1 MKTLLEN
8 IREMLN
14 DAIAGKLD
22 GITNVS
28 NNLSVSLDF
37 KAAKPKVLL
46 TEDAGVCDGR
56 YSMLKHMEFSW
67 RWKMSECRSDLINYI
82 NIVDVCNSSDV

>member
-1 MKTLLEN
+1 MKTFLEN

-22 GITNVS
+22 GITSVS
-28 NNLSVSLDF
+28 NDLSVSLDF

-46 TEDAGVCDGR
+46 TQDAEDCESR
-56 YSMLKHMEFSW
+56 YSMLKHMEFGW
-67 RWKMSECRSDLINYI
+67 RWKMSECRDDLINYV